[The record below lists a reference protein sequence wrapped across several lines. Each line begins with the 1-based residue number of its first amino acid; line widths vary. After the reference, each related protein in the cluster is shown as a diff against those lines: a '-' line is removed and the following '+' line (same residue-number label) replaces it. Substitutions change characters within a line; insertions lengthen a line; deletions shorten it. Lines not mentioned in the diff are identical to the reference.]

1 MKHLHAHSP
10 LRIFGFAVILSIIT
24 CLLIGLM
31 SGLEAL
37 FAVLVLAVIEITFSF
52 ENAVVNAKVLSRM
65 GPKWQIIFLTAGIAV
80 AVFGMRMLLPL
91 LLVSTTAH
99 LGISDVLSLAL
110 HHPHE
115 YAEKLENA
123 HVVIAAF
130 GGSFLLM
137 VFLHFMFESRSVH
150 WIDRIEQPLR
160 RLETMWIGP
169 LLIALSTLCAACL
182 IFAGDKF
189 ESAVIAGLIGL
200 GVYSI
205 IKLVSDRFQGGGS
218 TLHAGLFGFIYL
230 ELLDASFS
238 FDGVVAAFAITK
250 NVILIAAGLGI
261 GALYVRSLTVYL
273 LRKGTLTRYI
283 YLEHGAYYAV
293 GALAAMLLL
302 SIGYE
307 IPSFITGII
316 GVSIIGLALQS
327 SRRYNHTALQ
337 QENARRP

>member
-1 MKHLHAHSP
+1 MKQPHAHSP
-10 LRIFGFAVILSIIT
+10 LRIFGFAVILSIVT
-24 CLLIGLM
+24 CLVVGFT

-37 FAVLVLAVIEITFSF
+37 FAVLALAVIEVTFSF
-52 ENAVVNAKVLSRM
+52 ENSVVNAKVLSRM
-65 GPKWQIIFLTAGIAV
+65 GPKWQLVFLTVGIAV
-80 AVFGMRMLLPL
+80 AVFGMRMVLPL

-99 LGISDVLSLAL
+99 LGMGEVLSLAL

-123 HVVIAAF
+123 HAVIAAF

-150 WIDRIEQPLR
+150 WLGRIEQPIR
-160 RLETMWIGP
+160 KLETMWVGP
-169 LLIALSTLCAACL
+169 LTIALLALSISCI

-189 ESAVIAGLIGL
+189 ESTMVAGLIGL
-200 GVYSI
+200 GVYSV
-205 IKLVSDRFQGGGS
+205 IKLVSDRFQAGES
-218 TLHAGLFGFIYL
+218 ALHAGLFGFIYL

-307 IPSFITGII
+307 IPSFVTGII
-316 GVSIIGLALQS
+316 SVSIIGLALQS
-327 SRRYNHTALQ
+327 SRRYNVATFAKGVAHK
-337 QENARRP
+337 